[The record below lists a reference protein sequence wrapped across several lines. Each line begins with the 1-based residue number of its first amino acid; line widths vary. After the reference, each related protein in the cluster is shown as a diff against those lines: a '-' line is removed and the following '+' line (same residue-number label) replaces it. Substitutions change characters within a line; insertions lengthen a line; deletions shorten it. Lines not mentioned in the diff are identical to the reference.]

1 MTNENDLMNKL
12 MISKKIMD
20 RHREIPRNTNGDIG
34 SISEQ
39 RITAPD
45 LQSFEAP
52 IASYNI
58 PQEFMQE
65 SVAAKVP
72 KYTNSE
78 DRIMSSK
85 LPDAIKQL
93 MIEHPINQPN
103 NTSGPVLSDEL
114 VEKASRLMGTNSNNR
129 TIQESSSQRQ
139 TQGQTVSDS
148 KEFRQMLKEVV
159 KEVLTENGVIVESTS
174 KSNDVFSFKVGK
186 HIFEGKVT
194 KVKKLQ

>member
-1 MTNENDLMNKL
+1 MTNENDLMRKL
-12 MISKKIMD
+12 MISKQIMD
-20 RHREIPRNTNGDIG
+20 KHRELPRNTNGDIG

-39 RITAPD
+39 RIMAPD
-45 LQSFEAP
+45 LQNFESP
-52 IASYNI
+52 NASYNI

-65 SVAAKVP
+65 NAATKIP
-72 KYTNSE
+72 KYVNSS

-103 NTSGPVLSDEL
+103 SMSGPTLSDEL
-114 VEKASRLMGTNSNNR
+114 VEKAARLMGTSGQQTQEN
-129 TIQESSSQRQ
+129 TIQRPIQK
-139 TQGQTVSDS
+139 QTVSDN

-159 KEVLTENGVIVESTS
+159 KEVLSENGVIVESTS

-186 HIFEGKVT
+186 HIFEVNN
-194 KVKKLQ
+194 

>member
-1 MTNENDLMNKL
+1 MTNENDLMQKL

-20 RHREIPRNTNGDIG
+20 KHRELPRNTNGDIG

-39 RITAPD
+39 RIMAPD

-52 IASYNI
+52 NASYNI

-65 SVAAKVP
+65 NVATKIP
-72 KYTNSE
+72 KYVNSS

-103 NTSGPVLSDEL
+103 SMAGPTLSDEL
-114 VEKASRLMGTNSNNR
+114 VEKAARLMGTSGQQIQEN
-129 TIQESSSQRQ
+129 TIQRPIQK
-139 TQGQTVSDS
+139 QTVSDN

-159 KEVLTENGVIVESTS
+159 KEVLSENGVIVESTS

>member
-1 MTNENDLMNKL
+1 MTNENDLMQKL

-20 RHREIPRNTNGDIG
+20 KHRELPRNTNGDIG

-39 RITAPD
+39 RIMAPD
-45 LQSFEAP
+45 LQSFDSP
-52 IASYNI
+52 NASYNI

-65 SVAAKVP
+65 NVATKIP
-72 KYTNSE
+72 KYVNSN

-103 NTSGPVLSDEL
+103 SMSGPTLSDEL
-114 VEKASRLMGTNSNNR
+114 VEKAARLMGTSGQQIQEN
-129 TIQESSSQRQ
+129 TIQKPIQK
-139 TQGQTVSDS
+139 QTVSDN

-159 KEVLTENGVIVESTS
+159 KEVLSENGVIVESTS

>member
-1 MTNENDLMNKL
+1 MTNENDLMQKL

-20 RHREIPRNTNGDIG
+20 KHRELPRNTNGDVG

-39 RITAPD
+39 RIMAPD
-45 LQSFEAP
+45 LQSFDAP
-52 IASYNI
+52 NASYNI

-65 SVAAKVP
+65 NVATKIP
-72 KYTNSE
+72 KYVNSS

-103 NTSGPVLSDEL
+103 SMSGPTLSDEL
-114 VEKASRLMGTNSNNR
+114 VEKAARLMGTSGQQTQEN
-129 TIQESSSQRQ
+129 TIQRPIQK
-139 TQGQTVSDS
+139 QTVSDN

-159 KEVLTENGVIVESTS
+159 KEVLSENGVIVESTS

>member
-20 RHREIPRNTNGDIG
+20 RHRELPRNTNGDLG

-39 RITAPD
+39 RIMAPN
-45 LQSFEAP
+45 LQSFESPNAT
-52 IASYNI
+52 YNI

-65 SVAAKVP
+65 NVATKIP

-103 NTSGPVLSDEL
+103 NTGPVLSDEL
-114 VEKASRLMGTNSNNR
+114 VEKASRLMGTNSNSR
-129 TIQESSSQRQ
+129 VVQESVPQRQ
-139 TQGQTVSDS
+139 SQGQNVSDN
-148 KEFRQMLKEVV
+148 KEFRKMLKEVV
-159 KEVLTENGVIVESTS
+159 KEVLSENGVIVESTS
-174 KSNDVFSFKVGK
+174 KANDVFSFKVGK

>member
-1 MTNENDLMNKL
+1 MTNENDLMQKL

-20 RHREIPRNTNGDIG
+20 KHRELPRNTNGDIG

-39 RITAPD
+39 RIMAPD
-45 LQSFEAP
+45 LQSFDTPA
-52 IASYNI
+52 ASYNI

-65 SVAAKVP
+65 NTATKIP
-72 KYTNSE
+72 KYVNSN

-103 NTSGPVLSDEL
+103 SMSGPTLSDEL
-114 VEKASRLMGTNSNNR
+114 VEKASRLMGTGGQQIKEI
-129 TIQESSSQRQ
+129 TTQRQ
-139 TQGQTVSDS
+139 PQGQTVSDN

-159 KEVLTENGVIVESTS
+159 REVLSENGVIVESTS
-174 KSNDVFSFKVGK
+174 KSNDIFSFKVGK
-186 HIFEGKVT
+186 HVFEGKVT